1 MSHTTLQI
9 LLMSQLRRGADR
21 TAIVT
26 AQGRTWTYGDLEAG
40 MHRYAGALASLGLKA
55 GERVVVQTDKSVET
69 LLIYLAAHYLGA
81 IYIPLNTDYTKA
93 EVGYFLADAEPVV
106 AVCRPSSLDA
116 FNELAQGG
124 AGPTCITLASDGT
137 GTLAAMAAQNLSI
150 PAPAPVAPDD
160 LAAICYTSGTT
171 GRSKGAMLSQGN
183 LASNALALV
192 DAWQFSARDV
202 LIHALP
208 IFHIHGLFVA
218 MHCAL
223 LSGAKTLFLTKFDAN
238 EICRLMPE
246 ASVLMGVP
254 TFYTRLLDC
263 SAFTR
268 DVARGMRLFVAGS
281 APLSADTF
289 RSFEAHTG
297 HRVLERYGMT
307 ETGILT
313 SNAYEGARVPG
324 SVGKPLPG
332 VTLRVTDPQTG
343 APVPSGEVGD
353 VEVKGDSVFKG
364 YWRNPEKTAAEFR
377 ADGFFITGD
386 MGRFD
391 ETGYLHL
398 VGRAKDLIISGGL
411 NVYPKE
417 IEAALEDIPAV
428 ADAAVIGVPHADLG
442 EAVVAVIKLSDPS
455 VQADTLRQ
463 TLRTQLAGFK
473 VPKHIAVLDELPR
486 NAMGKVQKTV
496 LRERFRHLFA
506 TSSSSD

>member
-1 MSHTTLQI
+1 
-9 LLMSQLRRGADR
+9 MSQLRSAADR
-21 TAIVT
+21 TAVVT
-26 AQGRTWTYGDLEAG
+26 AQGRTWTFGDLETG
-40 MHRYAGALASLGLKA
+40 MHRYAGALSELGLKR

-81 IYIPLNTDYTKA
+81 IYIPLNTDYTRA

-106 AVCRPSSLDA
+106 AVCRPGSLDSFGA
-116 FNELAQGG
+116 LARERSGL
-124 AGPTCITLASDGT
+124 TCVTLDADGT
-137 GTLAAMAAQNLSI
+137 GTLAERAAGILRAPE
-150 PAPAPVAPDD
+150 PAAVGPDD

-171 GRSKGAMLSQGN
+171 GRSKGAMLSQAN

-192 DAWQFSARDV
+192 DAWRFSARDV

-223 LSGAKTLFLTKFDAN
+223 LSGAKTLFLPKFDAN
-238 EICRLMPE
+238 EICRLMPN

-263 SAFTR
+263 PAFTR
-268 DVARGMRLFVAGS
+268 EAARGMRLFIAGS

-332 VTLRVTDPQTG
+332 VTLRISDPQTG
-343 APVPSGEVGD
+343 KPATQGAVGD
-353 VEVKGDSVFKG
+353 VEVKGENVFKG

-377 ADGFFITGD
+377 ADGFFVTGD
-386 MGRFD
+386 MGHFD
-391 ETGYLHL
+391 DTGYLHL

-417 IEAALEDIPAV
+417 IEAALEDLPAV
-428 ADAAVIGVPHADLG
+428 AEAAVIGVPHADLG
-442 EAVVAVIKLSDPS
+442 EAVVAVVKMTDPG
-455 VQADTLRQ
+455 VAPDTLRQ

-496 LRERFRHLFA
+496 LRERFGHLFA